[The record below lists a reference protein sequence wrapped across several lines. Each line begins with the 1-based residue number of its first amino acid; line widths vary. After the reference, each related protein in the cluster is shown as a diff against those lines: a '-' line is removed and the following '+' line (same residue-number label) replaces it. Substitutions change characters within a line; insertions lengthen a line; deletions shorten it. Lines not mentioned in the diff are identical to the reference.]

1 MHSLYIY
8 IYIYIYC
15 YLFRQ
20 DDSKQMR
27 DQQFNNCLVVYIK
40 KDVADSI
47 DNETIIQRF
56 QNKIKKLQKEILKFL
71 YI

>member
-1 MHSLYIY
+1 MHSLY

-56 QNKIKKLQKEILKFL
+56 QN
-71 YI
+71 